1 MATVFERIKNFNEG
15 RIPELLNLKYRSM
28 LVDSFAFFRGTCH
41 LFYEDWLADTVLN
54 KAPSV
59 WVCGDLHLENFGSY
73 KGDNRLVYFDINDFD
88 EAVLAPCTWDV
99 ARFLTSVLVGA
110 RLLEVEESEALA
122 LCSCFLET
130 YVTTLGKGQARTVE
144 RETAVG
150 MVKDLLL
157 SLKERDRKKF
167 LDQRTHEADGK
178 RKLRIDE
185 KRTQAASKEERVKV
199 TDLLENWASTQP
211 DPKFFKALDVARRIA
226 GTGSLG
232 VERYVI
238 LVEGKG
244 SPNHNYLLDVKQEL
258 GSSLQPYVNLP
269 QPHWSNQAERVITIQ
284 NRVQG
289 TPPALLAA
297 LELDTKTYVL
307 RELQPLEDRVNLKE
321 SKGKPNR
328 LQKVIRTMSEITA
341 WGQLRSSGRQNS
353 AIADELI
360 AFASTTNWR
369 QPLLDYAQAYSVQ
382 VQKDYTAFCKE
393 FSEESH
399 S

>member
-1 MATVFERIKNFNEG
+1 MTTVLERIENFNQG
-15 RIPELLNLKYRSM
+15 RIPELVHLKYQNMRA
-28 LVDSFAFFRGTCH
+28 DPFAFFRGTCH
-41 LFYEDWLADTVLN
+41 LFYEDWAGNTVLN
-54 KAPSV
+54 TAPAV

-88 EAVLAPCTWDV
+88 EAILAPCTWDL
-99 ARFLTSVLVGA
+99 ARFLTSVLVGF
-110 RLLEVEESEALA
+110 RSLEVNESEALA
-122 LCSCFLET
+122 LCNCFIDNYISALA
-130 YVTTLGKGQARTVE
+130 KGQARTVE

-185 KRTQAASKEERVKV
+185 KRTRAATKEQRLKI
-199 TDLLENWASTQP
+199 THPLENWASQQP
-211 DPKFFKALDVARRIA
+211 DPKFFKVLDVAYRIA

-238 LVEGKG
+238 LIEAEG
-244 SPNHNYLLDVKQEL
+244 SPNHNYLLDLKAE
-258 GSSLQPYVNLP
+258 STSALQRYLSLP
-269 QPHWSNQAERVITIQ
+269 QPDWSNQAQRVIAIQ

-297 LELDTKTYVL
+297 LESDGKAYVL
-307 RELQPLEDRVNLKE
+307 RELQPLEDRVNLKD
-321 SKGKPNR
+321 SNGKFNR
-328 LQKVIRTMSEITA
+328 LEKVIRTMSEVVA
-341 WGQLRSSGRQNS
+341 WGQLRSSGRQKS

-360 AFASTTNWR
+360 DFASATNWR
-369 QPLLDYAQAYSVQ
+369 QPLLDYARAYSAQ
-382 VQKDYTAFCKE
+382 VEKDYTAFCAELKDK
-393 FSEESH
+393 SYS
-399 S
+399 